1 MHPRNKHKHGYNF
14 ESLVVALPSLSKFTT
29 VTPRGDTSIDFSN
42 KVAVKTLNKALLKH
56 HYNIEHWDIA
66 DEFLC
71 PPVPGRADYIHAIA
85 DLLANDLDI
94 QTTKIT
100 GLDIGTG
107 ANVIYPL
114 LGCAEYKWQF
124 IGSDVNL
131 KAVKSAQTI
140 CSANNLNV
148 KLRHQVEP
156 RSIFKHIIS
165 ATDTLSFSMCN
176 PPFHS
181 SEQAAQAGTARKWK
195 NLKKAPPKTLNF
207 GGHAPELW
215 CEGGELRFIKTMIAE
230 SKLYSQQC
238 GWFTSLVSNKDNLQ
252 PLKKALNKV
261 TPSEVKV
268 IKMAQGQKQSRFLAW
283 SFMTQAQRQALHK

>member
-1 MHPRNKHKHGYNF
+1 MHSRNKHKQGYHF
-14 ESLVVALPSLSKFTT
+14 ESLVSALPALSKYTT
-29 VTPRGDTSIDFSN
+29 VTPRGDTSIDFTN
-42 KVAVKTLNKALLKH
+42 KAAVKALNKALLKH

-71 PPVPGRADYIHAIA
+71 PPVPGRADYIHGIA
-85 DLLANDLDI
+85 DLLANDMDI
-94 QTTKIT
+94 KHKNIK

-114 LGCAEYKWQF
+114 LGCSEYNWHF
-124 IGSDVNL
+124 IGSDINL

-140 CSANNLNV
+140 CSANKLNV
-148 KLRHQVEP
+148 EVRHQTNP
-156 RSIFKHIIS
+156 HFIFENILSS
-165 ATDTLSFSMCN
+165 ADVLSFSMCN

-181 SEQAAQAGTARKWK
+181 SEQAAQTGTARKWK
-195 NLKKAPPKTLNF
+195 NLKKAPPKSLNF

-215 CEGGELRFIKTMIAE
+215 CEGGELRFIKTMIRE

-252 PLKKALNKV
+252 PLKKALKTV
-261 TPSEVKV
+261 QPIEIKV

-283 SFMTQAQRQALHK
+283 SFMTQAQRRTLHN